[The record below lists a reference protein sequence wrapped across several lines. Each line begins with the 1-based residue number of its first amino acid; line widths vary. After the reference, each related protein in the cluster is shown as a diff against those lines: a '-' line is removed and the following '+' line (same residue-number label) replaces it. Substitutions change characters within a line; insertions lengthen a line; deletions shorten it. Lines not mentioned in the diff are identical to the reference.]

1 MSDECRIV
9 DEDESYNFRRF
20 KPEELEKKYSPFE
33 HVQKKDFP
41 FLFQKKQI
49 HKDVIETNKISLEH
63 IIEQMKNLGKTTE
76 SVIENKFIPIEN
88 PFPGLL
94 PLTPYGTN
102 TPLFRGITPPPPP
115 EFSLDIV
122 DILDNIDLSGNDLEF
137 ISRIRNTYE
146 NTIITK

>member
-1 MSDECRIV
+1 MSDDCRIV

-33 HVQKKDFP
+33 HVHKKDFP

-63 IIEQMKNLGKTTE
+63 IIEQMKHLDKTPE

-94 PLTPYGTN
+94 PLTPYRDN
-102 TPLFRGITPPPPP
+102 ESRTPLFRGKTPSPPP
-115 EFSLDIV
+115 EFSLDGM
-122 DILDNIDLSGNDLEF
+122 DLSGNVLEL
-137 ISRIRNTYE
+137 ISRIGNTYE

>member
-1 MSDECRIV
+1 MGDDCRIV

-33 HVQKKDFP
+33 HVHKKDFP

-49 HKDVIETNKISLEH
+49 HKDPIENTKISLEH
-63 IIEQMKNLGKTTE
+63 IIEQMKNLGKTPE
-76 SVIENKFIPIEN
+76 FPIENKFIPIEN

-94 PLTPYGTN
+94 PLTPYIGYESK
-102 TPLFRGITPPPPP
+102 TPHFRGRTPSPPP
-115 EFSLDIV
+115 EFSLDG
-122 DILDNIDLSGNDLEF
+122 IDLSGNVLEL
-137 ISRIRNTYE
+137 ISRIGNAYE